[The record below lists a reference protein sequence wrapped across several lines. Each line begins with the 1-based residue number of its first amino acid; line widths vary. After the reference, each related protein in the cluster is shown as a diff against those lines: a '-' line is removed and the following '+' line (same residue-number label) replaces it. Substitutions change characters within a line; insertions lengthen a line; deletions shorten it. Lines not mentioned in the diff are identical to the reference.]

1 MPHSGL
7 QEAAYVALGEYTAI
21 VQAMTWGHL
30 APKPKKAYSGW
41 FLFTEAAYGG
51 AIEIIESEFKDL
63 PDSPW
68 LYDDM
73 ADYAVKFV
81 EQFFNTEIDSAG
93 LYIFEGFYIKSKNGN
108 YKFSGETKKIDIL
121 SLLQYGH

>member
-1 MPHSGL
+1 MPHSGI
-7 QEAAYVALGEYTAI
+7 QEACEVANVEYSAAI
-21 VQAMTWGHL
+21 IAMTWGHL
-30 APKPKKAYSGW
+30 APKPKQAYSGW

-63 PDSPW
+63 HDSPW

-73 ADYAVKFV
+73 SDYAVKFV
-81 EQFFNTEIDSAG
+81 EQFFNTEIDSSG

-108 YKFSGETKKIDIL
+108 YKFSGETKKIDIC
-121 SLLQYGH
+121 SLLQHGR